1 MVSTDFVGRSL
12 CGRTMLGE
20 NLQLQLHFCLGVPN
34 QLCQSMP
41 NKRLLGMPNQ
51 LLRSCACEP
60 AALEAMLGCAEPLL
74 PLCQGTYSGPAS
86 PRYHLITAQEDS

>member
-20 NLQLQLHFCLGVPN
+20 NLQLQLQLCLGV
-34 QLCQSMP
+34 
-41 NKRLLGMPNQ
+41 PNQ